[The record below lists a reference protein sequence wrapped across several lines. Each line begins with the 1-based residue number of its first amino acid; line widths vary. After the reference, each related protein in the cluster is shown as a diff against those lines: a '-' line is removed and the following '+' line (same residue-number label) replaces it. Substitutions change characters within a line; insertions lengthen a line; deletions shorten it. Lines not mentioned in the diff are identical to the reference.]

1 MKNTAVVRHF
11 GEESDPAKRLKVKW
25 GEALRAQREA
35 LSLTLD
41 QVAER
46 MSEGGCH
53 VSAAAIGMWERGETA
68 PKWHNQMAVAKALN
82 TTRSVLF
89 QDVA

>member
-1 MKNTAVVRHF
+1 MNNTAVVRHF
-11 GEESDPAKRLKVKW
+11 GEESDPAKRLKEKW
-25 GEALRAQREA
+25 GEALRAQREM
-35 LSLTLD
+35 LGLTLE

-46 MSEGGCH
+46 MREGGYH

-68 PKWHNQMAVAKALN
+68 PKWHNQMGVAKALGS
-82 TTRSVLF
+82 TRSVLF